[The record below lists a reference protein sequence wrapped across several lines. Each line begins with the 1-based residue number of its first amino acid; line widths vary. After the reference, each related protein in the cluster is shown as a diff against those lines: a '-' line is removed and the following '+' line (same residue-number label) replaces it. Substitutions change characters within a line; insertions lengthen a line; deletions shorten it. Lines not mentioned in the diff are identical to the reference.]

1 LKGDQR
7 GRTGGIRRF
16 EVTQGVE
23 MGRRSVIG
31 VEVTVDEKNMERR
44 VEGVR
49 LSGSA
54 VLVMEGSLR
63 I

>member
-1 LKGDQR
+1 LSLKGGER
-7 GRTGGIRRF
+7 GRTSGSRKF
-16 EVTQGVE
+16 EITQGVE

-31 VEVTVDEKNMERR
+31 VEVMVGDGQR
-44 VEGVR
+44 VEEVR